1 MDQMNG
7 EINLRAA
14 HSAFSHAAV
23 GKSYLTPSIRLVT
36 AAACLV
42 ATSASAQ
49 GSLFTGRVMAD
60 SVQTLLVGAEVALIA
75 LTKIQRTDE
84 RGEFRFT
91 AIPAGEHVVQVR
103 MPGYAPKVDTIEVA
117 DAGETRR
124 EYRLSRIE
132 TTLPEVPVTASLLD
146 RKLFEFHER
155 RALGAG
161 RFLDSAEFAKLRG
174 IRTSD
179 RLSKL
184 PAVVIMRGSFSDA
197 YVANNRQRV
206 RGTSPGS
213 WCKAAIWLDGVNLGI
228 DYNVN
233 QLDPSI
239 IVAIEWYAGQA
250 TIPAKFNTPAR
261 PGQTYCGVLVIWT
274 R

>member
-1 MDQMNG
+1 MTR
-7 EINLRAA
+7 LR
-14 HSAFSHAAV
+14 SAF
-23 GKSYLTPSIRLVT
+23 GSIRWLIVVIVELSI
-36 AAACLV
+36 A
-42 ATSASAQ
+42 ATSSEAQ
-49 GSLFTGRVMAD
+49 GSLFTGRVVAD
-60 SVQTLLVGAEVALIA
+60 SVRTPLVGAEVIVPALA
-75 LTKIQRTDE
+75 LAQRTNE
-84 RGEFRFT
+84 LGEFRFT
-91 AIPAGEHVVQVR
+91 AMPAGEHVVHVR

-117 DAGETRR
+117 DAGESRR

-155 RALGAG
+155 RALGVG
-161 RFLDSAEFAKLRG
+161 RFLDSAEFAKTRG

-179 RLSKL
+179 RLRSL
-184 PAVVIMRGSFSDA
+184 PGVVIMRGSFSDG

-206 RGTSPGS
+206 LGGGPAA